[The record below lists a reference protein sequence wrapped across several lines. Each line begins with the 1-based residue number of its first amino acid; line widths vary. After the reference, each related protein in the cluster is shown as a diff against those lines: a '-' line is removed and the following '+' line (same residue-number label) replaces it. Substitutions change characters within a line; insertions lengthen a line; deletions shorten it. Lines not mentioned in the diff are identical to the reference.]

1 MARRPVELTDNAG
14 RVLTH
19 DELLDQVWGM
29 VRGGGMSAVRSS
41 VKRLRGKLGDNASN
55 PNYIFAVPR
64 VGYRM
69 PKGETP
75 EETP

>member
-1 MARRPVELTDNAG
+1 
-14 RVLTH
+14 
-19 DELLDQVWGM
+19 
-29 VRGGGMSAVRSS
+29 MSAVRSS

-55 PNYIFAVPR
+55 PNYIFAVSR